1 MVQQSSARGSCCVLS
16 FIGVGVKTSA
26 SYNEQRA
33 ASNEIH
39 NTARAA
45 LGSARLVERRNC
57 DFLLVCLCCE
67 KALLSSGVGAP
78 RPPGRGNPASRGK
91 PASMAGTSEE
101 MKLVGRSAAQVRPH
115 GYARECRCVYT
126 SVNPVVHTIAITLRE
141 HEWF

>member
-1 MVQQSSARGSCCVLS
+1 VLR
-16 FIGVGVKTSA
+16 FNDVGVKRFA
-26 SYNEQRA
+26 SCDEQRA
-33 ASNEIH
+33 ASNEMH
-39 NTARAA
+39 NTAHAA
-45 LGSARLVERRNC
+45 LGSARLVERRIC

-126 SVNPVVHTIAITLRE
+126 SVNPFVHTIAITVRE